1 MFRKIL
7 LAASLAA
14 GVMLAA
20 DARPEMPQVR
30 GLNGRKAFFVDGKP
44 FLIRRVPRV
53 LLDKIKALDF
63 ASIKQ
68 AVGPYLTDKEIE
80 SIIARKKLILDEI
93 AEMVKQ
99 NGEDK
104 VLY

>member
-1 MFRKIL
+1 VLGIKGIKKTQ
-7 LAASLAA
+7 
-14 GVMLAA
+14 A
-20 DARPEMPQVR
+20 D
-30 GLNGRKAFFVDGKP
+30 GNP

-68 AVGPYLTDKEIE
+68 ALGPYLTDKEIE
-80 SIIARKKLILDEI
+80 SIIARKKLIQDEI
-93 AEMVKQ
+93 AEMIKR

-104 VLY
+104 VLYYPKKKAKN